1 MSCGVWRLGEDE
13 ISQIRP
19 FWRYFKG
26 TQDSVWILNVCLRV
40 LMFSYTLCWS
50 KEWPQHFLSIF
61 TSFLTW
67 ISCSYVIN
75 PDLLG
80 WQSGKDTH
88 TQKNWSWLMMCQ
100 PVVTFSRSLNTRL
113 LFLFYCY
120 SFLCIHICYPST
132 YKCVLS
138 LYEICDSIVL
148 KTSDTAEMEVSP
160 QNSFK
165 RESAH
170 SCSIQSPLHLVS
182 PVSLSHLL
190 YIQDRVN

>member
-1 MSCGVWRLGEDE
+1 MTDDVSTCGDFQQKPEH
-13 ISQIRP
+13 QIAV
-19 FWRYFKG
+19 F
-26 TQDSVWILNVCLRV
+26 
-40 LMFSYTLCWS
+40 
-50 KEWPQHFLSIF
+50 
-61 TSFLTW
+61 
-67 ISCSYVIN
+67 
-75 PDLLG
+75 
-80 WQSGKDTH
+80 
-88 TQKNWSWLMMCQ
+88 
-100 PVVTFSRSLNTRL
+100 
-113 LFLFYCY
+113 FYCY

-148 KTSDTAEMEVSP
+148 KTSDTAEMEASP

>member
-1 MSCGVWRLGEDE
+1 
-13 ISQIRP
+13 
-19 FWRYFKG
+19 
-26 TQDSVWILNVCLRV
+26 
-40 LMFSYTLCWS
+40 
-50 KEWPQHFLSIF
+50 
-61 TSFLTW
+61 
-67 ISCSYVIN
+67 
-75 PDLLG
+75 
-80 WQSGKDTH
+80 
-88 TQKNWSWLMMCQ
+88 MMCQ

-182 PVSLSHLL
+182 PVGLSHLL